1 MNSIKKEI
9 KKLYLKI
16 YFFIQ
21 ANCINLFRTLF
32 ILKIK
37 KNKINGKISL
47 LCPTRQRT
55 NKFLRFIKSIIEHT
69 ENLNNLELLVL
80 IDEDEKFVS
89 EYENLIE
96 EINLKENFIKLYKK
110 SLKSNPER
118 MNFLYSKSNGE
129 IILPVNDDMI
139 FLTNHWDNYLR
150 NDFNKCKLHEPF
162 SVWLRCDRKYTY
174 LDASAFPA
182 VNRNWKNRLGYLSYP
197 EFKNW
202 YQDTWICDLGR
213 RTGLYVVSKKILV
226 KQFHANNF
234 ENEIDDTHR
243 INHTKEN
250 IEFDDKIWLKT
261 KEIRIKHSKKLK
273 LNH

>member
-21 ANCINLFRTLF
+21 ANWIDLFRTLF

-37 KNKINGKISL
+37 KNKINAKVSL

-55 NKFLRFIKSIIEHT
+55 KKFLRFIESIIEHT

-89 EYENLIE
+89 EYENLIK
-96 EINLKENFIKLYKK
+96 EINLKQNFIKLYKK

-139 FLTNHWDNYLR
+139 FLTNNWDNYLR
-150 NDFNKCKLHEPF
+150 NDFNKCKLNEPF

-226 KQFHANNF
+226 KQFHANSF

-261 KEIRIKHSKKLK
+261 KDIRIKHSKKLK